1 VRVGQCCVEPA
12 RQQTRCAAKR
22 RKATW
27 KPYPAGPTR
36 RRRANADAAAGRG
49 RVGRQPWWSG
59 AERSRESLPAAR
71 SAAAREGHQPRGG
84 PSRSRSARLQSSG
97 PVCRHA
103 RLELSPPAAR
113 DARRPAV
120 PAPGTSP
127 CLSPAVV
134 LSRDSA
140 GFPCA
145 AVAVAVAP
153 TTTGN

>member
-1 VRVGQCCVEPA
+1 MWDNVVLSRRGSRHGAPRRDAKQHGNPIRPA
-12 RQQTRCAAKR
+12 RRGGDAQMQMQLQAGAAS
-22 RKATW
+22 
-27 KPYPAGPTR
+27 AGSLGGVER
-36 RRRANADAAAGRG
+36 
-49 RVGRQPWWSG
+49 SG
-59 AERSRESLPAAR
+59 AEQREPPSR